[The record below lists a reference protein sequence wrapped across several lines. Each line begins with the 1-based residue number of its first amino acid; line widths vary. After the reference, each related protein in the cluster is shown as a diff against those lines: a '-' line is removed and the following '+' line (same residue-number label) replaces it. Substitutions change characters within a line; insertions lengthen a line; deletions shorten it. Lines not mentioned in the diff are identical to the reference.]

1 MRKLL
6 TFVLGLLLAPIAQ
19 AVDTPSTLLIT
30 GNVLTGRGISAA
42 VSDSVIVFNP
52 ATNSVVEKGDVLSS
66 RGLFSV
72 TVKQTSAFDGTPVT
86 LQFQKNGKRYQLYE
100 GGAPKDGGTPADF
113 NYQGGLVPRRAAVLV
128 TIGEEVGVAIGEP
141 GPGTPS
147 DGSGADGDGNNDNN
161 GGGGTDTPLDP
172 EPQTGSPF
180 DVNDD
185 GAVDQLDV
193 QAVKDVVAGRPVT
206 NTIAIR
212 ADVNRDEIV
221 NTRDIIAVI
230 KAVNRAER
238 ERLRSSAENS
248 VRRR

>member
-86 LQFQKNGKRYQLYE
+86 LQFQRN
-100 GGAPKDGGTPADF
+100 GTPADF

-193 QAVKDVVAGRPVT
+193 QAVKDVVAGRKVSK
-206 NTIAIR
+206 TIAIR

-230 KAVNRAER
+230 KAANRAER

>member
-52 ATNSVVEKGDVLSS
+52 ATNSVVEKGNVLSS

-128 TIGEEVGVAIGEP
+128 AIGEP

-147 DGSGADGDGNNDNN
+147 DGSGADGDGNNNG

-172 EPQTGSPF
+172 EPPTGSPF

-230 KAVNRAER
+230 KAANRAER